1 MKEKFISGNKNKKY
15 QQSNFTWKNNLQ
27 KNFYLYAIL
36 KFSHVTATLLY
47 GLLEIRGLF
56 IVLNKNISIY
66 EVPNEAAT

>member
-1 MKEKFISGNKNKKY
+1 MKEKFISGNKNKNINKVILHG
-15 QQSNFTWKNNLQ
+15 KIIC

>member
-1 MKEKFISGNKNKKY
+1 MKEKFISGNKNKK
-15 QQSNFTWKNNLQ
+15 QSNTPQKNNLQ
-27 KNFYLYAIL
+27 RNFYLYAIL
-36 KFSHVTATLLY
+36 KFSHQSATLLY